1 MDTSMNYLKINQ
13 ASGRHRTIERANH
26 HHLSIWDWANWS
38 LQHEENLGKLGSEF
52 LTHWSIVGKMNRR
65 FFDALG
71 RKNSCGNI
79 LGLGSIFTRVWNDYQ
94 LITKYYICLKFWQSY
109 GWGPIWFQSG
119 FAFFPLSPFI
129 WITNEE
135 QEMDLS
141 KKQCSLQHFSHLTW
155 KLIN

>member
-71 RKNSCGNI
+71 RKKLMWEHFRARFNIYQSLKWLSTHHKILHMLKILTVIWMRANLVPKWFCFLSSFSFYLNYKWRTGN
-79 LGLGSIFTRVWNDYQ
+79 GSV
-94 LITKYYICLKFWQSY
+94 
-109 GWGPIWFQSG
+109 
-119 FAFFPLSPFI
+119 
-129 WITNEE
+129 
-135 QEMDLS
+135 
-141 KKQCSLQHFSHLTW
+141 
-155 KLIN
+155 